1 MRAKIIGALL
11 AGGALILPSAALAQS
26 SDPRPATAPTPDAT
40 VAPATATENVDAQS
54 ATPVAQ
60 DSAAD
65 SGDIVVTAQR
75 REQSILTVPIAI
87 SAIGGNTLTTKGITN
102 SANLAAAV
110 PNLQVS
116 SPYGNTQPNFSLRGI
131 SVANEYNSN
140 QASPIGVYID
150 DVYLASRT
158 AHGMGLFDLD
168 RVEVLRGP
176 QGTLFGRNTTG
187 GAINFITK
195 APTLNGNEG
204 YAEGGFGNFNTYVA
218 QAAIETTMVEDQL
231 GLRISGNYA
240 KGDGQIENVYP
251 GGRDANSQNTLQGRA
266 ILRIRPGNGPLDI
279 KLKVYGGRDK
289 GSQAAI
295 HGLLPFR
302 QELGFFQTNENR
314 IGLNRTEAYGASATI
329 AYEFSSRLTFTS
341 ITSRD
346 GGKQNLQQAA
356 DGSPLDVLDINW
368 RSNFQQF
375 SEEARFNYNGERLKL
390 VGGGFYGY
398 DRVVTDNTFNIG
410 QALGPNVNGGFF
422 QHYRQDRRSYAVF
435 AQGDYDLTSRLT
447 LTLGARY
454 TWDRNQYR
462 DGYAYLFAGDVGG
475 AQLPLATT
483 VPCAGVAGTC
493 PYNPAARYNLDGK
506 NNALTGRV
514 ALSYTFDG
522 GTLVYASYNRGY
534 RSGAFNGG
542 GYTSSAGIN
551 YIAPERVNAYEVGVK
566 GRYFGMLTLSAAGFY
581 YDYNNQQVQDTRP
594 GPVSFLV
601 NAPKAEVYGGE
612 VEARLR
618 VSPAITFTAAGGYL
632 HSTYKDL
639 TLQGTNL
646 DGNDLPFSPRFT
658 AQGGVDLTLFKN
670 GTNGLTVSP
679 NVAYFSRQY
688 FSPFND
694 VNAAGTGQ
702 LNSELKQGSF
712 AKVNLTA
719 ALTIDRFT
727 FKAFANNLLDRKT
740 YAYGLDLR
748 GAGFPYN
755 FLVPSA
761 PRTYGG
767 SVRVAF

>member
-1 MRAKIIGALL
+1 MGARITAVLL
-11 AGGALILPSAALAQS
+11 AGVSLTSPDLAHAQSAA
-26 SDPRPATAPTPDAT
+26 PTPATAPSPDATAAPLTATATPDA
-40 VAPATATENVDAQS
+40 ND
-54 ATPVAQ
+54 
-60 DSAAD
+60 
-65 SGDIVVTAQR
+65 GDIVVTAQR
-75 REQSILTVPIAI
+75 REQSILSVPIAV
-87 SAIGGNTLTTKGITN
+87 SAIAGNTLATKGISN

-140 QASPIGVYID
+140 QASPVGVYID
-150 DVYLASRT
+150 DIYLASRT
-158 AHGMGLFDLD
+158 AHGMGLFDLE

-195 APTLNGNEG
+195 APALSGNSG
-204 YAEGGFGNFNTYVA
+204 YVEGGYGNFDTWTA
-218 QAAIETTMVEDQL
+218 QAAIETTMVENQL

-240 KGDGQIENVYP
+240 KGDGQIDNVFA
-251 GGRDANSQNTLQGRA
+251 GGRDPNSQDTLQGRA
-266 ILRIRPGNGPLDI
+266 ILRLRPNDGPLDI
-279 KLKVYGGRDK
+279 KLKVYGGRDR
-289 GSQAAI
+289 GTQAAV
-295 HGLLPFR
+295 HGLQPFR
-302 QELGFFQTNENR
+302 TGLDFFAVNENR

-329 AYEFSSRLTFTS
+329 AYELSPTLTLTS

-346 GGKQNLQQAA
+346 GGAQNLQQAA

-375 SEEARFNYNGERLKL
+375 SEEARVNYSGDRLKL
-390 VGGGFYGY
+390 VAGGFYGW
-398 DRVVTDNTFNIG
+398 DEVVTDNTFNIG
-410 QALGPNVNGGFF
+410 QALGPGVNGGFF
-422 QHYRQDRRSYAVF
+422 QHYRQTRRSYAVF
-435 AQGDYDLTSRLT
+435 AQGDYDLTERLV

-454 TWDRNQYR
+454 TWDRSRYR

-483 VPCAGVAGTC
+483 VPCPGVPGSCAYD
-493 PYNPAARYNLDGK
+493 PNARFALDGR
-506 NNALTGRV
+506 NNALTGR
-514 ALSYTFDG
+514 ASLSYTFDG

-551 YIAPERVNAYEVGVK
+551 YISPERVNAYEVGIK
-566 GRYFGMLTLSAAGFY
+566 GRYFDNALTLTAAGFY
-581 YDYNNQQVQDTRP
+581 YDYTNQQVQDTRP

-601 NAPKAEVYGGE
+601 NAPKAEVYGAEG
-612 VEARLR
+612 EARLR
-618 VSPAITFTAAGGYL
+618 VSPAITLTAAAGYL
-632 HSTYKDL
+632 HATYKEL
-639 TLQGTNL
+639 TLQNTVLN
-646 DGNDLPFSPRFT
+646 GNDLPFAPRFT
-658 AQGGVDLTLFKN
+658 AQGGVDLTLFKD

-679 NVAYFSRQY
+679 SVAYFSRQY

-694 VNAAGTGQ
+694 TNATGTAQ
-702 LNSELKQGSF
+702 ANSELQQEGY

-719 ALTIDRFT
+719 ALTTGRIT
-727 FKAFANNLLDRKT
+727 FRAFANNLFNART

-755 FLVPSA
+755 FLVPST

-767 SVRVAF
+767 SIRVAF